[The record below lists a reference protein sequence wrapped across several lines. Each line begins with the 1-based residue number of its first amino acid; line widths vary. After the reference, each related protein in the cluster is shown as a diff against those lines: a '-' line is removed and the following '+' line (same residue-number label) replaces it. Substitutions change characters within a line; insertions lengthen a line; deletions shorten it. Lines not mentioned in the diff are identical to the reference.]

1 MNLPAILRGRDLA
14 WDGAIIGATATALI
28 LNLIGLLIGITV
40 VIPHLLYIPVVIAAY
55 RYPRKGALIAGCI
68 GGLYFL
74 MVVLIAGS
82 SPATIAEAL
91 VRTLVVV
98 VIGWLI
104 AALTRRLRE
113 QEDLYVGLF
122 DHSESGNILVRD
134 TGQGRLIENAN
145 WIAAKLVERKPAD
158 LTGSPLT
165 TFWNADD
172 EQEFFSRLARDGVV
186 YEAET
191 TFFSPDRDE
200 RNVLVSAALLAEGRA
215 ILTCTDITGR
225 VHAEHALQA
234 ANDKLNLL
242 SRISTDHIHR
252 TIDRIIVSV
261 DEANAQGPAAGIRG
275 YFERIRTLAQNIARQ
290 LLLTQSYKDLGTSP
304 PVWLGVQQLLNS
316 ARLPAE
322 TDSVSVRFWT
332 ERLAIYADPLFSH
345 VITHLVENSIRHGGS
360 VKNVVVTYHE
370 TGDGL
375 ELIIEDDG
383 VGIPAEKKQEIFEYD
398 AGQHAGIGLF
408 ICRQIVEVTDM
419 TIRETGTGG
428 RGARFVI
435 HIPHG
440 GYRIEGTADDAPPF
454 PLTEAPEPPGHRGAR
469 HSTGTTVHEL
479 ASAEFPLANA
489 LWVDYHQ
496 IKGDIRTD
504 RIFAVFLNGQAVSL
518 ARHKRHPD
526 GFEVDGVFTPVSQR
540 GHGYANAAMW
550 GLVEACGHHTLYMHS
565 VRDLTGFY
573 GKYGFVPIDENELPP
588 TIKERF
594 AWAQGEMEGANVA
607 PMRRDP
613 PPT

>member
-1 MNLPAILRGRDLA
+1 MNHPAVLRGRDVF
-14 WDGAIIGATATALI
+14 WDGAITGTAAAALI
-28 LNLIGLLIGITV
+28 LNLIGLLNGITV
-40 VIPHLLYIPVVIAAY
+40 AIPHLLYIPVVIAAY

-82 SPATIAEAL
+82 SPATVVEAL

-122 DHSESGNILVRD
+122 DHSEGGSILIS
-134 TGQGRLIENAN
+134 TAGGGRTIEAIN
-145 WIAAKLVERKPAD
+145 WKAAENLHRRPAD
-158 LTGSPLT
+158 LKGRPLT
-165 TFWNADD
+165 AFWGGD
-172 EQEFFSRLARDGVV
+172 EEQKFFERLSREGEV
-186 YEAET
+186 YAAET
-191 TFFSPDRDE
+191 AFALENGNSLI
-200 RNVLVSAALLAEGRA
+200 VLVSAASLPEGRA
-215 ILTCTDITGR
+215 ILTFTDITGR
-225 VHAEHALQA
+225 VHAEHALKA

-242 SRISTDHIHR
+242 SRMSTDHIHR

-290 LLLTQSYKDLGTSP
+290 LLLTKSYKDLGTSP
-304 PVWLGVQQLLNS
+304 PVWLGVQQALKS
-316 ARLPAE
+316 ARLPAD
-322 TDSVSVRFWT
+322 TGGVFIRYWAG
-332 ERLAIYADPLFSH
+332 RLEVYADPLFADVLS
-345 VITHLVENSIRHGGS
+345 HLVENCLRHGGK
-360 VKNVVVTYHE
+360 VKNIVVTYHV
-370 TGDGL
+370 TPDGL
-375 ELIIEDDG
+375 DLVVEDDG
-383 VGIPAEKKQEIFEYD
+383 TGIPAEKKQQIFEYD
-398 AGQHAGIGLF
+398 AMQHAGIGLF
-408 ICRQIVEVTDM
+408 ICRQVIEVTGM
-419 TIRETGTGG
+419 TIKETGTEGK
-428 RGARFVI
+428 GARFVI
-435 HIPHG
+435 HVPPD
-440 GYRIEGTADDAPPF
+440 GYRIEGTSADAPAF
-454 PLTEAPEPPGHRGAR
+454 PRHADSGQSGVR
-469 HSTGTTVHEL
+469 HSTGTLVQEL
-479 ASAEFPLANA
+479 LSAEFPLADA

-496 IKGDIRTD
+496 IKGDVATD

-565 VRDLTGFY
+565 VKNLTGFY
-573 GKYGFVPIDENELPP
+573 SHYGFVPIDEHELPP
-588 TIKERF
+588 TIRERF
-594 AWAQGEMEGANVA
+594 AWAEGEMEGANVA

-613 PPT
+613 LPA